1 MGDYSPSEEFDEVS
15 ARECL
20 SVFVET
26 LRDALARNPHEWE
39 TLVLQML
46 LEAISAWTCSI
57 SRLDQ
62 NVGDKRSKNPGCK
75 KFAEILLGAKIYE

>member
-20 SVFVET
+20 SVFVEM
-26 LRDALARNPHEWE
+26 LRDDLARNPHEWE

-46 LEAISAWTCSI
+46 LEATCMDMLDL
-57 SRLDQ
+57 RL
-62 NVGDKRSKNPGCK
+62 GPERR
-75 KFAEILLGAKIYE
+75 L